1 MTEKEENLPNWA
13 AAEPV
18 GGQRSLPVYLLIDTS
33 SSMDGAPIEAVRTG
47 LEQFRSEVMN
57 EPFARDTVKVGV
69 ITYSSTA
76 QLIGSGLVPISDFQV
91 PDLTANGVT
100 RLDLAFEVLMESID
114 RDVVPPVKHGQKG
127 DWRPMVFVL
136 TDGKPTDDQGYPA
149 DNWQSARARVM
160 DRPKGTNKPSAI
172 VSFGC
177 GLDSSADSTLKG
189 ISTGSAFRA
198 GKDPAVFVAIFG
210 YVTRS
215 VVSSVDPQAAN
226 ADPQGKGVD
235 PNDPFANIPMSDD
248 IIRIP

>member
-1 MTEKEENLPNWA
+1 MTEKEANLPSWA

-18 GGQRSLPVYLLIDTS
+18 GGQQSLPVYLLIDTS
-33 SSMDGAPIEAVRTG
+33 TSMEGAPIEAVKTG

-57 EPFARDTVKVGV
+57 EPFARDTVKVGL
-69 ITYSSTA
+69 ITYASTA
-76 QLIGSGLVPISDFQV
+76 ELVGGGLVPISEFQV
-91 PDLTANGVT
+91 PDFEANGVT
-100 RLDLAFEVLMESID
+100 RLDLAFEVLLESID
-114 RDVVPPVKHGQKG
+114 RDVVHPVKHGQKG

-136 TDGKPTDDQGYPA
+136 TDGKPTDDKGYSA

-177 GLDSSADSTLKG
+177 GLDSSSDSTLKE

-215 VVSSVDPQAAN
+215 VVSSVDPQGN
-226 ADPQGKGVD
+226 GVD
-235 PNDPFANIPMSDD
+235 PNDPFANIPMTDD
-248 IIRIP
+248 IVRIP